1 MVSGRGLQNGQ
12 WEGAPECSVGGGS
25 RMVSGRGLQNG
36 QWEEAPEWSVGGGS
50 RMVSF
55 SCFTSGTYRVTLVTH
70 PELSH
75 EPGQD
80 LNYNIQLSYPTH
92 TISK

>member
-1 MVSGRGLQNGQ
+1 MVSG
-12 WEGAPECSVGGGS
+12 
-25 RMVSGRGLQNG
+25 
-36 QWEEAPEWSVGGGS
+36 
-50 RMVSF
+50 
-55 SCFTSGTYRVTLVTH
+55 TYPATLVTN

-75 EPGQD
+75 GRGKD